1 MVPDFIL
8 AMKQYQPHPFMKRT
22 VFGEDKSARL
32 EETLAVP
39 TAGTPKELLSM

>member
-8 AMKQYQPHPFMKRT
+8 AMKQYQLHPFMKCA
-22 VFGEDKSARL
+22 VFGEDKPARL

-39 TAGTPKELLSM
+39 TAGTPKKLLSM